1 VLRLLFV
8 AFLWCHFFGFETEI
22 KADSGETD
30 IASREQQI
38 KRHDGWLHNV
48 AEDPQ
53 SVQGFTLRPSTS
65 HRFGSSRPTRLLPTH
80 GGKSP
85 IDRFASAIGD
95 FHPKSI
101 VNGNYMAEVCASRD
115 GAFVAVQLLQFTH
128 MSYEPVT
135 DVLTF
140 EGKAARAIMQLF
152 RR

>member
-1 VLRLLFV
+1 MANIKNLQMWKTICADARISVSKSFMGLRTTAVYVPSNSVLDV
-8 AFLWCHFFGFETEI
+8 KTIEYSP
-22 KADSGETD
+22 ADGD
-30 IASREQQI
+30 HL
-38 KRHDGWLHNV
+38 KRIL
-48 AEDPQ
+48 E
-53 SVQGFTLRPSTS
+53 
-65 HRFGSSRPTRLLPTH
+65 
-80 GGKSP
+80 SP

>member
-1 VLRLLFV
+1 MLRLLFV

-65 HRFGSSRPTRLLPTH
+65 HRFGSSRPTRLLHTH

-85 IDRFASAIGD
+85 HRTGQQIAQESFHLLKHAPLHTRLNCVWLRTSAASQRFYYVIAL
-95 FHPKSI
+95 
-101 VNGNYMAEVCASRD
+101 RR
-115 GAFVAVQLLQFTH
+115 LLC
-128 MSYEPVT
+128 
-135 DVLTF
+135 
-140 EGKAARAIMQLF
+140 
-152 RR
+152 